1 MAFNPLE
8 FIKNFKNI
16 QSRMAEM
23 QENLKDLIIEGTAG
37 GDMVKIKINGKMEV
51 LQVQLSPEVVD
62 PNDIEML
69 QDLIRA
75 AYSDAFAK
83 LREKMKEEFSVLS
96 GGMDLPPGFLGP

>member
-23 QENLKDLIIEGTAG
+23 QEKLKDMIIEGTAG

>member
-23 QENLKDLIIEGTAG
+23 QEKLKDLIIEGTAG